1 MNRDSKNNFQDKRYT
16 KYRNTNFLLTAY
28 LRSTFYSASAPF
40 FTLLPQD
47 SSHRVTFHNYSF
59 KSNSWT
65 FYHLS
70 DSLLSPWDVSSPCT
84 SWGSRTPPRWPALP
98 WPRRWRMEGLTYSCQ
113 SWFTSLLQ
121 HAEFYWF
128 SSGYKAQN
136 LWKNSNLIWR
146 KSPTKI
152 LLYLL
157 KTLLRN
163 MKNGRLNKTERF
175 QPNWNFVIKR
185 NFTLKWSLSWAG
197 QFYQPSFTIFNFL
210 QL

>member
-1 MNRDSKNNFQDKRYT
+1 M
-16 KYRNTNFLLTAY
+16 
-28 LRSTFYSASAPF
+28 
-40 FTLLPQD
+40 
-47 SSHRVTFHNYSF
+47 FHNYTF
-59 KSNSWT
+59 KSYSWT

-70 DSLLSPWDVSSPCT
+70 DSLLT
-84 SWGSRTPPRWPALP
+84 FTHMFHLHAPPGDP
-98 WPRRWRMEGLTYSCQ
+98 GLTCSCQ
-113 SWFTSLLQ
+113 SWFRSLLQ
-121 HAEFYWF
+121 QAEFYQF
-128 SSGYKAQN
+128 PSGYSAQN

-185 NFTLKWSLSWAG
+185 NFTSLASILKWPGINLKWSLSWAW
-197 QFYQPSFTIFNFL
+197 QFYQPYFTIFNFL

>member
-1 MNRDSKNNFQDKRYT
+1 MP
-16 KYRNTNFLLTAY
+16 
-28 LRSTFYSASAPF
+28 STEIQTSY
-40 FTLLPQD
+40 LLPTLDPPFTHLFHLQLHFSL
-47 SSHRVTFHNYSF
+47 SSTSRFTFHNYSF

-65 FYHLS
+65 AYHLS

-113 SWFTSLLQ
+113 PWLTSLLQ
-121 HAEFYWF
+121 HDEFYWF

-136 LWKNSNLIWR
+136 IWKNSNLIWR

>member
-1 MNRDSKNNFQDKRYT
+1 M
-16 KYRNTNFLLTAY
+16 
-28 LRSTFYSASAPF
+28 
-40 FTLLPQD
+40 
-47 SSHRVTFHNYSF
+47 
-59 KSNSWT
+59 
-65 FYHLS
+65 YHLS
-70 DSLLSPWDVSSPCT
+70 DSLLSPCDISSPCT
-84 SWGSRTPPRWPALP
+84 SWGSRTPPRWAALP

-113 SWFTSLLQ
+113 SWLKSLLQ

-128 SSGYKAQN
+128 LSGYKAQN

-185 NFTLKWSLSWAG
+185 NFTSLASILKWPGINLKRNLSWAW